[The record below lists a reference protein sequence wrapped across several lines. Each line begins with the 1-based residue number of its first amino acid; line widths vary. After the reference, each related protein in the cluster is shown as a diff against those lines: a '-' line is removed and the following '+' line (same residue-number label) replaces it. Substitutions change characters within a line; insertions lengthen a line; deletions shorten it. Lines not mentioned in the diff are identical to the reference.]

1 METLTLVR
9 EREGRTE
16 VWEITWAGLAVEI
29 ASGTVGRPLSTKVK
43 NFGSPREVEA
53 WLRSEL
59 DRQLKAGFKISDKP
73 IAPAAGEDDEDDDDD
88 DAPAPARGKA
98 AVSAGPAVAKR
109 KATPR
114 PAAAAMSSSDGP
126 LRVLVASPGKPSA
139 LGSRVGGMPLAPS
152 SMDWPDC
159 ACCDK
164 PMRFVGQLRLREVG
178 ADRDGLLTLWHC
190 TSTGDKACPSGDPTS
205 GAARAI
211 VLDEEDL
218 VPMLAPPSSAEIT
231 LLRTQTI
238 TAEAL
243 AGRISDPARA
253 YADTLEARREVV
265 GLVGA
270 QLWVGAATTATCKP
284 CKAPMKPLLQLEA
297 HAGGGL
303 GLGGGGR
310 GYAQLCSACGA
321 AAWFVQRVK

>member
-1 METLTLVR
+1 MIDINTATVAELQLELLLR
-9 EREGRTE
+9 AQGARQ
-16 VWEITWAGLAVEI
+16 I
-29 ASGTVGRPLSTKVK
+29 AI
-43 NFGSPREVEA
+43 NN
-53 WLRSEL
+53 
-59 DRQLKAGFKISDKP
+59 
-73 IAPAAGEDDEDDDDD
+73 
-88 DAPAPARGKA
+88 
-98 AVSAGPAVAKR
+98 
-109 KATPR
+109 
-114 PAAAAMSSSDGP
+114 
-126 LRVLVASPGKPSA
+126 
-139 LGSRVGGMPLAPS
+139 
-152 SMDWPDC
+152 
-159 ACCDK
+159 
-164 PMRFVGQLRLREVG
+164 
-178 ADRDGLLTLWHC
+178 
-190 TSTGDKACPSGDPTS
+190 
-205 GAARAI
+205 
-211 VLDEEDL
+211 
-218 VPMLAPPSSAEIT
+218 AEIT